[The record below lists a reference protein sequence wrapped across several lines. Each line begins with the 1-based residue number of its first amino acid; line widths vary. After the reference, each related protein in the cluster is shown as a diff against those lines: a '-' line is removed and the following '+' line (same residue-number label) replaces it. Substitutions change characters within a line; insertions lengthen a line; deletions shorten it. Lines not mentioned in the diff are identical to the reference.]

1 MIVPY
6 YYYSFRYIQHI
17 RKYMKTTDVNIMS
30 NLRIPVRLQRLI
42 PHSLSTRI
50 SSKHLDYNQECQS
63 ESYESQTQDWIL
75 TTNPQTWE
83 RMKKN
88 QGNREGDT
96 ILVKSYKFKENLK
109 LLFEEERKEKRKM
122 MLLELVAADRP
133 SISDGLKRSDRW
145 KKQTVRILGTTRNPE
160 SYAHFLFVVLLSLIQ
175 LLYPS
180 GWPAPSST

>member
-1 MIVPY
+1 
-6 YYYSFRYIQHI
+6 
-17 RKYMKTTDVNIMS
+17 
-30 NLRIPVRLQRLI
+30 
-42 PHSLSTRI
+42 
-50 SSKHLDYNQECQS
+50 
-63 ESYESQTQDWIL
+63 
-75 TTNPQTWE
+75 
-83 RMKKN
+83 MKKN

-160 SYAHFLFVVLLSLIQ
+160 SSAM
-175 LLYPS
+175 
-180 GWPAPSST
+180 AASSTAQTVIVLTIAAVDVGGAARWASDK